1 MALMWNSSFFRVQSF
16 VILLQIILTFHV
28 PNTLVSLSPL
38 PLLVPFHFEISLAFF
53 LVQPFDYSI
62 GLVPAVEH
70 FDAGK
75 SELCCQQSLPLT
87 RHLLCGDL
95 TELFHELPDIHG
107 LQNNMSQKNYVE

>member
-38 PLLVPFHFEISLAFF
+38 LLLVPFHFEISPAFF

-62 GLVPAVEH
+62 GLVPAAEH

-75 SELCCQQSLPLT
+75 SELCCPQSLPLT
-87 RHLLCGDL
+87 RHLLCDDL
-95 TELFHELPDIHG
+95 TELFHELPEIHG
-107 LQNNMSQKNYVE
+107 FQKNITQKN

>member
-1 MALMWNSSFFRVQSF
+1 MWNSSFFQVQSF
-16 VILLQIILTFHV
+16 IILLQMIITFHV

-62 GLVPAVEH
+62 GLVPAAEH

-95 TELFHELPDIHG
+95 TELFHELPEIHG
-107 LQNNMSQKNYVE
+107 LQNNITQKN